1 MYDKSMKTDFIETQ
15 TKSGKNYRLHY
26 KLWGK
31 NNPASK
37 TLVCVHGLTGN
48 SMDFKYLGE
57 RIAEREGYRVVAID
71 MAGRGESA
79 YYDDPQDYSFDQYL
93 TDLNAL
99 LSNIS
104 CTAPASCDWLGV
116 SMGGLLGMIIC
127 SQPNSPIS
135 KMIAVDIGPKVPQ
148 ADLDFIGQ
156 YITYNGTYDSLEQVS
171 ALLKMALNSPYSR
184 GDMTEDK
191 WLHFAGVYYKK
202 NAEGKYARNM
212 DGNIAEV
219 FKSKPFGHFDMWE
232 CWKNTRQPV
241 LSIRGG
247 LSTLFP
253 EPTAQKMKETK
264 AGAPMELVTIPDCG
278 HVPSLFMPDQID
290 IIADWL
296 RRTPMPEA

>member
-1 MYDKSMKTDFIETQ
+1 MIQVMKTTFIDTK
-15 TKSGKNYRLHY
+15 TKSGKNYKLHV
-26 KLWGK
+26 KIWGEK
-31 NNPASK
+31 NPR

-48 SMDFKYLGE
+48 SKDFKYVGE
-57 RIAEREGYRVVAID
+57 RLSEREGYRVVAID
-71 MAGRGESA
+71 IAGRGESA

-99 LSNIS
+99 LSNTG

-135 KMIAVDIGPKVPQ
+135 KMIAVDIGPEVPQ

-184 GDMTEDK
+184 GNMTEDK

-232 CWKNTRQPV
+232 HWKNTRQPV

-247 LSTLFP
+247 ISTLFP

-264 AGAPMELVTIPDCG
+264 TGAPMELVTIPDCG
-278 HVPSLFMPDQID
+278 HVPSLYPDDQIG

-296 RRTPMPEA
+296 RRTPVPEA